1 MLAKL
6 ARGFPAGTDWI
17 FEPKWDGF
25 RCLAFRDGG
34 AVALFSRN
42 QRPLARYFP
51 EIVEALRDLPTDR
64 FVVDGE
70 LMVTAGEGADFGALL
85 ARLHPAPSRV
95 ALLRRETPACFVAFD
110 LLASGDDDLRELPF
124 ARRRELLAD
133 MLTGGS
139 DNVRLTP
146 ATSDSA
152 LAADWLDA
160 TGAGIDGVVAKRPDQ
175 RYESGRRTMV
185 KIKRERTADCV
196 IGGFRLVPGERAVA
210 SLLLGLYDPHGA
222 LHHVGVIAAF
232 TKARR
237 AALVDELLPYLT
249 GLTGH
254 PWEHGFLTGGGRLGH
269 LPGAAGR
276 WTPADS
282 RDWLPL
288 RPELVCEIA
297 YDSWEGDRFRHAAR
311 FRRWRPD
318 RDAGTCTL
326 AQMENPR

>member
-6 ARGFPAGTDWI
+6 AREFPAGGDWV

-25 RCLAFRDGG
+25 RCLAFRDGP

-51 EIVEALRDLPTDR
+51 EIVEAFRLLSTDR

-70 LMVTAGEGADFGALL
+70 LMVTAGETADFGALL

-110 LLASGDDDLRELPF
+110 LLARGDDDLRELPF
-124 ARRRELLAD
+124 ARRRDLLAG
-133 MLTGGS
+133 MLAGAPE
-139 DNVRLTP
+139 NLRLTP
-146 ATSDSA
+146 ATSDS
-152 LAADWLDA
+152 LVAADWLDA

-175 RYESGRRTMV
+175 RYEPGRRAML

-196 IGGFRLVPGERAVA
+196 VAGFRLVPGERAVG
-210 SLLLGLYDPHGA
+210 SLLLGLDDAHGQ

-232 TKARR
+232 TKVRR

-254 PWEHGFLTGGGRLGH
+254 PWEHGFLMAGGRLGH

-276 WTPADS
+276 WTPADA
-282 RDWLPL
+282 RDWVPV
-288 RPELVCEIA
+288 RPELVCEVA

-326 AQMENPR
+326 AQMENGR